1 MSAARELVDKKVLKG
16 LFPLNNL
23 SAVHLKEVTKKA
35 VIQEVAAGQII
46 FQQGKRDSD
55 TFYLLSGH
63 IALIDGHQVVG
74 NLSSGTA
81 EAKRPIAPGQPRK
94 VTARAKSKVTIMRI
108 DTSLLDVL
116 LEWDQ
121 SAQYEVTE
129 IQSDANEDWMTK
141 MLKSE
146 LFSHIPATNIQ
157 NMIMRMKEVRV
168 KKGTTIINQHDP
180 GDCYY
185 IIKKGQCVVS
195 RQTSKDSKPVLI
207 AELRDGD
214 SFGEEALLSESRR
227 NATVTMITNGSLMRL
242 AKEDFVELLQ
252 EVLVNK
258 VSFRDAC
265 AMVEEGARWLDVQ
278 LPGESA
284 KRTLP
289 GSINIPLQGLRNSRE
304 KLDSNT
310 SYIVFCADGSQS
322 ASAVFLLGQY
332 GYDAVLLHGG
342 LNAVPPQELQ
352 ALAERAEQT
361 AEVITLN
368 TVVPEPAVPAAKIP
382 DSKPVE
388 KNRAKPRVPEKK
400 DTADNRKEKKDK
412 KEKAAKKKESAANK
426 SAEVEIGRQ
435 AAAAQIE
442 KLNKE
447 LRSARRS
454 LTQKENQ
461 LAAVSEEKEKLSL
474 QLNRLSDK
482 LNSGDRAA
490 QETVDELH
498 EQLEEMQYEHELER
512 KELEKENAKLRK
524 SADKAD
530 ALRSELKELKIEL
543 KESIAVRASVE
554 KELEKLRSAKQNL
567 EKNSEST
574 VGKLGDE
581 LSKVKAT
588 LEAQQ
593 QENATLKNQLKELDQ
608 KRNSEVSEV
617 SSKLELVTEEL
628 ARSREEYQ
636 ELQER
641 LTDILVEK
649 EALERDNLE
658 SRQLR
663 TSLLEQQSSA
673 AKEANATI
681 TRLNKEVESLREEL
695 DASRSMVEQ
704 ISRAAAE
711 KGSDAQNDKE
721 KQEFLST
728 IQKQQERVQL
738 LEKQNGEL
746 HELLTAS
753 EKNIEK
759 LKEQKSKIEFDWQ
772 AAEKS
777 RTGLLE
783 QNENIKRKY
792 EEQLK
797 ELESRLEAHE
807 QDKAAL
813 QGKLQSALDE
823 KTAALESVRSQLEQ
837 AQQERDSLSKELKE
851 SVSRLSGEEKQL
863 KAENT
868 RLQKALEKRDTRIKE
883 VEDLLQAM
891 ELEKQS
897 IEEAKLDLQKD
908 KRESERDW
916 EEKYEQKVSEL
927 RGIKYRNDQLETEI
941 NILKTDYEQSSKRVE
956 ELTKQCEEMQF
967 ELKQANERPYK
978 GDAQDEEYQSLLRDM
993 NSLEMVYKK
1002 ETSSSREKIEQLEKT
1017 VGALEEEVKKYRELQ
1032 TILEEKNQEL
1042 EDEVAFYNEKQGRAE
1057 EYEKEIQR
1065 LKQTLADQAESG
1077 NMSAEQRDAYD
1088 TLKKE
1093 YRSVNKE
1100 LEEVKKK
1107 YRDLERAKNQF
1118 ERDAIRLQKTVKAEG
1133 STAQEHAKKIK
1144 ELSKVAS
1151 RSEKELEKVKE
1162 ELEQYRTKAREADS
1176 ELRSAQKALKQSEKK
1191 LVQMSSELKIAEEAT
1206 SQLADMKAK
1215 LADIKQET
1223 KDQLKHY
1230 QYEYE
1235 NMVQKARED
1244 NRKLRMEIERLH
1256 QQLQNQ
1262 SMANAQQKPAAAS
1275 MPAQQRP
1282 PQAPG
1287 ANVMP
1292 LDLPPDRNAPL
1303 NINEIPAPNQPPM
1316 QQSGK
1321 FKVPGVAAKRSTT
1334 PADRIFSAAES
1345 GPGSAFQDSSI
1356 RHSRMRDSAFEN
1368 SAFSARNVFGED
1380 VDDEEDSFNIGRLV
1394 ITLIV
1399 LAIAAAG
1406 AYWYFD
1412 VYPKIKREQQQAG
1425 KKKGSVKPAGS
1436 TDPFASRPRAVK
1448 LPAKKPKASADVAKA
1463 RKPVTAKEK
1472 PKQKPKEEK
1481 AVKMVPGRTFRDALG
1496 DGTFGPAMVVVPKGS
1511 FKMGSGKGA
1520 LDTNETPRHTVKL
1533 RRFSISKHEVTFEDY
1548 KKFARATGRE
1558 MPDHKDWGMGR
1569 RPVINVSW
1577 KDAVAYTKWLSSKTG
1592 RVYRLPTEAEWEYA
1606 ARAGTYTQYPW
1617 GNSVGKN
1624 RANCFD
1630 CASRWDSLQ
1639 TAPVGSFKP
1648 NPLGLYDMNGNVMEW
1663 TQDCY
1668 HKSYRGAPRN
1678 GAAWIS
1684 GGCSTRVVRG
1694 GSYKSTTDGIRSFAR
1709 EHMPPD
1715 TKASQIGFRIVREM

>member
-1 MSAARELVDKKVLKG
+1 MSAARELVDKKVLKT

-168 KKGTTIINQHDP
+168 KKGTTIINQDDP

-265 AMVEEGARWLDVQ
+265 ALVDEGAKWLDVQ

-284 KRTLP
+284 RRTLP
-289 GSINIPLQGLRNSRE
+289 GSINIPLQGLRNSKD

-310 SYIVFCADGSQS
+310 SYVVFCADGSQS

-352 ALAERAEQT
+352 ALAERQEQT
-361 AEVITLN
+361 AEVITLK
-368 TVVPEPAVPAAKIP
+368 TVVPEPVSAPAPVATVP
-382 DSKPVE
+382 DSKPV
-388 KNRAKPRVPEKK
+388 AKPRGKARVEEKK
-400 DTADNRKEKKDK
+400 NDEDKRKGRAAAG
-412 KEKAAKKKESAANK
+412 KAAKKKADK
-426 SAEVEIGRQ
+426 SPDVEIDKQ
-435 AAAAQIE
+435 AMSAQIE

-454 LTQKENQ
+454 LTQKDNQ

-474 QLNRLSDK
+474 QLNRLSEK
-482 LNSGDRAA
+482 LNSGDRAS

-524 SADKAD
+524 AADKAD
-530 ALRSELKELKIEL
+530 ALRTELKELKIEL
-543 KESIAVRASVE
+543 KESIALRAGVE
-554 KELEKLRSAKQNL
+554 KELEKLRNAKQSL

-581 LSKVKAT
+581 LSQVKAR

-593 QENATLKNQLKELDQ
+593 QENSTLKTQLAELDK
-608 KRNSEVSEV
+608 KRGTEVSEI

-636 ELQER
+636 ALQER
-641 LTDILVEK
+641 LTDVLVEK

-663 TSLLEQQSSA
+663 TSLLEQQSAA

-711 KGSDAQNDKE
+711 KSNDAESDKE
-721 KQEFLST
+721 RQKFLET

-783 QNENIKRKY
+783 QNENIKRRY
-792 EEQLK
+792 EEKL
-797 ELESRLEAHE
+797 ESLESRLKEQE
-807 QDKAAL
+807 QDKSAL
-813 QGKLQSALDE
+813 QKELQSALDE
-823 KTAALESVRSQLEQ
+823 KSAALESVQQQLQQ
-837 AQQERDSLSKELKE
+837 AQQERDRLSKELQE
-851 SVSRLSGEEKQL
+851 SVARLSGEEKQL
-863 KAENT
+863 KTENA
-868 RLQKALEKRDTRIKE
+868 RLQKALEKSEVRIKE
-883 VEDLLQAM
+883 VEELLQAM

-908 KRESERDW
+908 KREAERDW

-941 NILKTDYEQSSKRVE
+941 NILKTDYEQSAKRVE
-956 ELTKQCEEMQF
+956 ELTRQCEEMQF

-1002 ETSSSREKIEQLEKT
+1002 ETSSSREKIEKLEQT
-1017 VGALEEEVKKYRELQ
+1017 VSALEEEVKKYRELQ

-1042 EDEVAFYNEKQGRAE
+1042 EDEIAFYNEKQNRAE
-1057 EYEKEIQR
+1057 DYEKEIQR
-1065 LKQTLADQAESG
+1065 LKQTLSEQAELSG
-1077 NMSAEQRDAYD
+1077 LSDEQKDAYD

-1093 YRSVNKE
+1093 YHSVNKE

-1107 YRDLERAKNQF
+1107 YRELERAKNQF

-1144 ELSKVAS
+1144 ELSKVAA

-1162 ELEQYRTKAREADS
+1162 ELEHYRTKAREADS

-1191 LVQMSSELKIAEEAT
+1191 LVQLSSELKIAEEAT
-1206 SQLADMKAK
+1206 SQVADMKAK
-1215 LADIKQET
+1215 LAEIKQET
-1223 KDQLKHY
+1223 KDQLRHY

-1262 SMANAQQKPAAAS
+1262 SLASTQQKPGPAS
-1275 MPAQQRP
+1275 VPVQPRPSQPA
-1282 PQAPG
+1282 G

-1292 LDLPPDRNAPL
+1292 LDLPPDPNAPL
-1303 NINEIPAPNQPPM
+1303 NINEIPAPNQPSV

-1321 FKVPGVAAKRSTT
+1321 FKVPGAVPKRGTT
-1334 PADRIFSAAES
+1334 PADRIFSAAET
-1345 GPGSAFQDSSI
+1345 GPGSAFRDSSM
-1356 RHSRMRDSAFEN
+1356 RHSAMRDSGFEN

-1380 VDDEEDSFNIGRLV
+1380 VDDDDDSFSVGKLV

-1412 VYPKIKREQQQAG
+1412 VYPKIKREQQAG
-1425 KKKGSVKPAGS
+1425 VKKPRPVKPKGT
-1436 TDPFASRPRAVK
+1436 TDPFVSRPKPVE
-1448 LPAKKPKASADVAKA
+1448 LPAKKVKPPVKTAKA
-1463 RKPVTAKEK
+1463 AKPDKAKTRE
-1472 PKQKPKEEK
+1472 KPKEEK
-1481 AVKMVPGRTFRDALG
+1481 AVKMVPGKTFRDALG
-1496 DGTFGPAMVVVPKGS
+1496 DGTFGPAMVVIPKGS

-1520 LDTNETPRHTVKL
+1520 LDTNETPRHTVRIK
-1533 RRFSISKHEVTFEDY
+1533 RFSISKHEVTFEDY
-1548 KKFARATGRE
+1548 KKFVRATGRE

-1577 KDAVAYTKWLSSKTG
+1577 KDAVAYTKWLSAKTG

-1648 NPLGLYDMNGNVMEW
+1648 NPLGLHDMNGNVMEW

-1668 HKSYRGAPRN
+1668 HKTYRGAPRN

-1684 GGCSTRVVRG
+1684 GSCSTRVVRG